1 MGLCR
6 HTLRFVVFV
15 PIRAVGDVR
24 MLLLVFDS
32 VAALDSSR
40 VDIVRVKSVGSLV
53 LGVIDDGCSFYELM
67 VPLSVESTQRGEAG
81 FCLFARFAFQIFAGS
96 RNFAL
101 CDDLTHKK

>member
-6 HTLRFVVFV
+6 HTLRFEFV
-15 PIRAVGDVR
+15 PIRDVGDVR

-53 LGVIDDGCSFYELM
+53 LGVIDGD
-67 VPLSVESTQRGEAG
+67 
-81 FCLFARFAFQIFAGS
+81 
-96 RNFAL
+96 
-101 CDDLTHKK
+101 